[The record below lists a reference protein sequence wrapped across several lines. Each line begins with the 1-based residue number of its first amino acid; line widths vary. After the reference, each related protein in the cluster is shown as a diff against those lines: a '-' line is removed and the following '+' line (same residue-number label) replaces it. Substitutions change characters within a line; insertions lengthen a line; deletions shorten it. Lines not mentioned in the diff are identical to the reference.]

1 MLFRSHAKR
10 NMQAALASEWGRLFQ
25 NWEKLTPDARGFPD
39 VGTSSADF
47 QRSGLR
53 SFAASMKIL
62 ATCMREAPEIAARR
76 RRIAAAAG
84 QGGTA

>member
-1 MLFRSHAKR
+1 V
-10 NMQAALASEWGRLFQ
+10 
-25 NWEKLTPDARGFPD
+25 PDAQGFAD

-53 SFAASMKIL
+53 AFGESLKVL

-76 RRIAAAAG
+76 RRRLAASANE
-84 QGGTA
+84 GGPA